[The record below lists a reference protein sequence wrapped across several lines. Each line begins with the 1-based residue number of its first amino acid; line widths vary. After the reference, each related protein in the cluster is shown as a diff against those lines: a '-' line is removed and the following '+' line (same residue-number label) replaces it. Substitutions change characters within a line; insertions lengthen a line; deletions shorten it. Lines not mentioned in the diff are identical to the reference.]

1 MGILVFE
8 IWDVIERVERPF
20 EQLRWCDGVQK
31 VFCAWGMIEGKV
43 GGWQRGRLVSGID
56 ILHLL

>member
-1 MGILVFE
+1 M
-8 IWDVIERVERPF
+8 ERPL

-31 VFCAWGMIEGKV
+31 VFCAWEMVEGKV
-43 GGWQRGRLVSGID
+43 GGWQRGSLVAGID